1 MISDAFNNNNIWQKC
16 AKIRCSVQE
25 VYSKARAQILAEML
39 VKQKNIFCA
48 FYFILVTVANC
59 AIGW

>member
-1 MISDAFNNNNIWQKC
+1 MISDAFNGNNIWQKC

-25 VYSKARAQILAEML
+25 LYPKPRAKILAEML

-48 FYFILVTVANC
+48 FYFILVTVAHRV
-59 AIGW
+59 IGW